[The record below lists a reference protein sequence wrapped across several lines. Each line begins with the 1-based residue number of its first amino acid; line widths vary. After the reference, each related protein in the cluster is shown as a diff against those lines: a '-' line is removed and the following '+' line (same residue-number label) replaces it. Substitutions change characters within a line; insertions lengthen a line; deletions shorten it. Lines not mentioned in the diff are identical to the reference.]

1 MKEKIRRGIREIMI
15 WINRIAAVSVAVCMV
30 FICATSVIH
39 LDTGKMEWAYVQ
51 TPVERERVRFEDSQ
65 IYKDVLQ
72 NQIIDI
78 TRMCVIRNQMET
90 NGVYNGKKI
99 IDISEFANR
108 DELIEQDMVTAQ
120 YYLDDL
126 IKWGNYGFDYET
138 ITTSSGNKSILFQR
152 YKTVEGKELSEYAE
166 TDEEYKVLVSNLQI
180 AASELFLN
188 YTEYTKSIKE
198 YDSKQSNIIYCY
210 GFMNNGKMSYYS
222 NTGQNLSAKTP
233 DEISSMFSKYNQFI
247 SYNPDKM
254 QLSTNTSLNAQDMRS
269 ILMNYAYSFQ
279 DNSRVW
285 IGVTDTYEKADLLGE
300 AYRLYSHEVPYF
312 VLWIIIAVA
321 SLVVFLLTFIYI
333 TKLEC
338 AVAFTGKKLKRIE
351 RSKKIPLEIYLLL
364 WVVSGITLLLF
375 AKEVYHVFYDYTLIY
390 MAATVGAIILIYHII
405 FMTLYLCGVRKIKSK
420 CILRESII
428 FVLFKKIKQ
437 GALETYDNGHLVSR
451 TWLPYL
457 LFLTVNLVLVL
468 IGVRGIAIA
477 FIIDMIVGA
486 WIYVSNKERQHIIEG
501 IDKIKNG
508 DFTYKVSTE
517 HVHGDNLMLAKSVN
531 SIGSAIHSAV
541 ETSMKDEKMKAD
553 LITNVSHDIKTP
565 LTSIINYVDLIKR
578 EQIDNERIR
587 GYIEVLDAK
596 SQRLKQLT
604 DDLVEASK
612 ISSGNITVQFS
623 RIDIVE
629 FTHQM
634 LGEFYEKFDEK
645 QLNIMT
651 ALPENSIFIKA
662 DSRHLFRVIENIYN
676 NVYKYALQGTR
687 VYLGIRTVKVDNK
700 ERVVFDIKNISAQPL
715 NVSAEE
721 LMERFVQGDESR
733 MTEGS
738 GLGLS
743 IAKNLMQSLEGDF
756 DIQLDGDLFKVIL
769 TFDTIE

>member
-1 MKEKIRRGIREIMI
+1 MKEKMKRGMREIMI
-15 WINRIAAVSVAVCMV
+15 WINRIAAVSLSVCMV

-39 LDTGKMEWAYVQ
+39 LDMGKFVRTYVQ
-51 TPVERERVRFEDSQ
+51 TPLERERVLFEDTE
-65 IYKDVLQ
+65 IYQDVLQ

-90 NGVYNGKKI
+90 NGVYNGKKV

-108 DELIEQDMVTAQ
+108 EELMETETVSAQ

-126 IKWGNYGFDYET
+126 IKWGNYGFDFET
-138 ITTSSGNKSILFQR
+138 ISTSSGNKSVLFQR
-152 YKTVEGKELSEYAE
+152 YKTVEGKELSAYAE
-166 TDEEYKVLVSNLQI
+166 TDEEYKVLVSNLQV

-188 YTEYTKSIKE
+188 YTEYTKYLKE

-210 GFMNNGKMSYYS
+210 GFMNHGKMSYYS
-222 NTGQNLSAKTP
+222 NSGERLNGKTP
-233 DEISSMFSKYNQFI
+233 DEISSMFAKYDKFI

-254 QLSTNTSLNAQDMRS
+254 QLSTNTSLNAQDMRN
-269 ILMNYAYSFQ
+269 ILANYSYSFQ

-285 IGVTDTYEKADLLGE
+285 IGIPTTYEKADLLGE
-300 AYRLYSHEVPYF
+300 AYQLYSQKVPYF
-312 VLWIIIAVA
+312 IFWIVGALV
-321 SLVVFLLTFIYI
+321 SFVVFILSFVYS

-338 AVAFTGKKLKRIE
+338 AVAFAGKKSERIEKSKRIPFE
-351 RSKKIPLEIYLLL
+351 LYLILWMLAAITFMLL
-364 WVVSGITLLLF
+364 
-375 AKEVYHVFYDYTLIY
+375 AKEVYHVFYEYSLVS
-390 MAATVGAIILIYHII
+390 MATTVGVIVFIYHII
-405 FMTLYLCGVRKIKSK
+405 FMSLYLCGVRKVKSK
-420 CILRESII
+420 CILKESLAYK
-428 FVLFKKIKQ
+428 LFIKIKQ
-437 GALETYDNGHLVSR
+437 GALETYDNGNLVSR

-468 IGVRGIAIA
+468 IGLRGIAIA
-477 FIIDMIVGA
+477 FILDLMVGA
-486 WIYVSNKERQHIIEG
+486 WIYVSTKERQHIIDG
-501 IDKIKNG
+501 IEKIKNG
-508 DFTYKVSTE
+508 DFTYKVSTD
-517 HVHGDNLMLAKSVN
+517 HVHGDNLLLAKSVN
-531 SIGSAIHSAV
+531 SIGSAIQSAV

-578 EQIDNERIR
+578 EQIENERIR

-623 RIDIVE
+623 RVDIVE
-629 FTHQM
+629 FVNQT

-651 ALPENSIFIKA
+651 SLPENSIFIKA

-687 VYLGIRTVKVDNK
+687 VYLSVHTITVEKK
-700 ERVVFDIKNISAQPL
+700 ERVVFDVKNISAQPL

-721 LMERFVQGDESR
+721 LMERFVQGDPSR

-743 IAKNLMQSLEGDF
+743 IAKNLMKSLEGDF